1 MKDKLEY
8 RENWKRFII
17 FTLLVGLNVGIFSVI
32 SDNLPDL
39 NNGVTVFEFII
50 SYLAVMTNSLPIWF
64 IVAMFVGYLFADNI
78 KDASIL
84 GAIYTISAITYYFV
98 IGHFYTDSAI
108 SVSLKEQA
116 VTYATWY
123 GASAIGG
130 ILGGIVGY
138 LIKKTPFSLL
148 TLLLGLFLQLFV
160 NGKSSWS
167 DIVGIAQN
175 ITYYVMIVSIII
187 YIGIEKRKMKED
199 HSLDCEEM

>member
-17 FTLLVGLNVGIFSVI
+17 FTLVVGLNVGIFSVI

-84 GAIYTISAITYYFV
+84 GALYTISAITYYFV

-187 YIGIEKRKMKED
+187 YIGIEKRKM
-199 HSLDCEEM
+199 

>member
-1 MKDKLEY
+1 MA
-8 RENWKRFII
+8 
-17 FTLLVGLNVGIFSVI
+17 FTVI

-39 NNGVTVFEFII
+39 SIGVTVFEFII
-50 SYLAVMTNSLPIWF
+50 SYFAVMTNSLPIWF
-64 IVAMFVGYLFADNI
+64 IVAMLVGYLFAGKI

-84 GAIYTISAITYYFV
+84 GAIYTISAITFYFV

-130 ILGGIVGY
+130 FFSGIVGY
-138 LIKKTPFSLL
+138 LIKKTPYSLL

-167 DIVGIAQN
+167 DIVGIAKN
-175 ITYYVMIVSIII
+175 LPII
-187 YIGIEKRKMKED
+187 
-199 HSLDCEEM
+199 L